1 MPAAR
6 CLILP
11 YMAIETNDIEADIIS
26 PVSTSDET
34 LFEATLRPQKLT
46 EYIGQEKIKENL
58 KILVDA
64 ASARKETLEHIL
76 LYGPP
81 GLGKTTLAH
90 IIAREIGAN
99 IKITSGPAIEKAGDL
114 AAILTNLSENDVLFI
129 DEIHRLNKTVEE
141 ILYPAMEDYCL
152 DIVLGKGA
160 GAKALRL
167 DLPKFT
173 LIGATTRIGLL
184 TAPFRD
190 RFGMTYRLDYYEEP
204 EIEQI
209 IGRAARILNI
219 KVDTEGK
226 KEIAKRSRRTP
237 RIANRLLKRVRD
249 FAQVKAAGKINQNV
263 AQLALA
269 QLEVDDLGLDGN
281 DRRILEALIEKFAGG
296 PVGISSLAAATS
308 EDPGTIEDIYE
319 PYLMR
324 LGLIARTPKG
334 RVATPAAY
342 EHLKKSPQKST
353 IPTLL

>member
-1 MPAAR
+1 MQDFN
-6 CLILP
+6 
-11 YMAIETNDIEADIIS
+11 ETDIVS
-26 PVSTSDET
+26 PDTSPDET
-34 LFEATLRPQKLT
+34 LFEATLRPQKLA
-46 EYIGQEKIKENL
+46 EYVGQEKIKENL

-64 ASARKETLEHIL
+64 ATARKETLEHIL

-114 AAILTNLSENDVLFI
+114 ASLLTNLSENDVLFV

-204 EIEQI
+204 EIEKI
-209 IGRAARILNI
+209 IERAAKILGI
-219 KVDTEGK
+219 KIDDDGK
-226 KEIAKRSRRTP
+226 EEIAKRARRTP
-237 RIANRLLKRVRD
+237 RVANRLLKRVRD
-249 FAQVKAAGKINQNV
+249 FAQVKAGGQINKSV
-263 AQLALA
+263 AHEALT
-269 QLEVDDLGLDGN
+269 QLEVDELGLDGN

-296 PVGISSLAAATS
+296 PVGLSSIAAATS
-308 EDPGTIEDIYE
+308 EDQGTIEEIYE
-319 PYLMR
+319 PYLLR

-342 EHLKKSPQKST
+342 DHLKKTPQKSPN
-353 IPTLL
+353 PTLL

>member
-1 MPAAR
+1 M
-6 CLILP
+6 IQQDQS
-11 YMAIETNDIEADIIS
+11 ETDIIK
-26 PVSTSDET
+26 PTQNTEET
-34 LFEATLRPQKLT
+34 LFEATLRPQKLA
-46 EYIGQEKIKENL
+46 EYVGQEKIKENL
-58 KILVDA
+58 TILVDA
-64 ASARKETLEHIL
+64 AKARKETLEHIL

-90 IIAREIGAN
+90 IIAREIGSN

-114 AAILTNLSENDVLFI
+114 ASLLTNLSENDVLFI

-209 IGRAARILNI
+209 VERAAKILSI
-219 KVDTEGK
+219 KVDGDGK

-249 FAQVKAAGKINQNV
+249 FAQVKASGKIDQSV

-281 DRRILEALIEKFAGG
+281 DRRILEALIDKFAGG
-296 PVGISSLAAATS
+296 PVGISSIAAATS

-319 PYLMR
+319 PYLLR
-324 LGLIARTPKG
+324 LGLLARTPKG

-342 EHLKKSPQKST
+342 DHLKKKVPKQT
-353 IPTLL
+353 AQTLL

>member
-1 MPAAR
+1 
-6 CLILP
+6 
-11 YMAIETNDIEADIIS
+11 MAIETNDIEIDIIS
-26 PVSTSDET
+26 PAPVSEET
-34 LFEATLRPQKLT
+34 LFEATLRPQKLSD
-46 EYIGQEKIKENL
+46 YVGQEKIKENL

-64 ASARKETLEHIL
+64 ASARNETLEHIL

-90 IIAREIGAN
+90 IIAREIGSN

-114 AAILTNLSENDVLFI
+114 ASLLTNLTENDVLFI

-204 EIEQI
+204 EIGQI
-209 IGRAARILNI
+209 IERAAKILNI
-219 KVDTEGK
+219 KIDEMGK
-226 KEIAKRSRRTP
+226 QEIAKRARRTP
-237 RIANRLLKRVRD
+237 RVANRLLKRVPR
-249 FAQVKAAGKINQNV
+249 FCPSQS
-263 AQLALA
+263 
-269 QLEVDDLGLDGN
+269 
-281 DRRILEALIEKFAGG
+281 RW
-296 PVGISSLAAATS
+296 
-308 EDPGTIEDIYE
+308 
-319 PYLMR
+319 
-324 LGLIARTPKG
+324 
-334 RVATPAAY
+334 
-342 EHLKKSPQKST
+342 
-353 IPTLL
+353 

>member
-1 MPAAR
+1 M
-6 CLILP
+6 INQDT
-11 YMAIETNDIEADIIS
+11 IETDIIN
-26 PVSTSDET
+26 PTPISDET
-34 LFEATLRPQKLT
+34 LFEATLRPQKLG

-58 KILVDA
+58 KILIDA
-64 ASARKETLEHIL
+64 AKARHEVLEHIL
-76 LYGPP
+76 IYGPP

-90 IIAREIGAN
+90 IIAREIGSN
-99 IKITSGPAIEKAGDL
+99 IKVTSGPAIEKTGDL
-114 AAILTNLSENDVLFI
+114 ASLLTNLEPNDILFI

-173 LIGATTRIGLL
+173 LVGATTRIGLL
-184 TAPFRD
+184 SAPLRD

-204 EIEQI
+204 EIDLI
-209 IGRAARILNI
+209 IGRAAKILSI
-219 KVDTEGK
+219 GVDSAGRA
-226 KEIAKRSRRTP
+226 EIAKRARRTP

-249 FAQVKAAGKINQNV
+249 FAQVKASGKINEEV
-263 AQLALA
+263 ARLALT
-269 QLEVDDLGLDGN
+269 QLEVDELGLDNN

-308 EDPGTIEDIYE
+308 EDQGTIEDIYE
-319 PYLMR
+319 PYLLR
-324 LGLIARTPKG
+324 LGLIDRTPKG

-342 EHLKKSPQKST
+342 DHLKKSIKK
-353 IPTLL
+353 PTTQPLL